1 MESVMSLAL
10 SVVLIL
16 LGLGLIWLIYTTFWG
31 TPPFLNLAVERLGLN
46 LMLNDPEL
54 LTGMGLTDNSVLDFH
69 SGSLTDASPRYMKQL
84 RKLDRDGMVLI
95 QRFDPEKY
103 SGEKRLTYDLM
114 RWYYEQNLR
123 GHRFEY
129 HWIANPVFMGPYPIN
144 HVFGVQVDLINFL
157 CTEHKIR
164 GRFSLRRYIQRL
176 QLVRWKLAGLQESQQ
191 ARLNE
196 GILPPRFVFKKS
208 LDQIDDFL
216 AGPVEE
222 NPLYTSFQRRMAETG
237 RFSERAQKR
246 WGERVLTVIKNEVL
260 PAYRDLRVFV
270 LSLLALAGEDDG
282 VWRFSDGREY
292 YAYLLR
298 NHTTTDLTAEEVYQI
313 GVSEVAKLEDEI
325 RKILRTM
332 GLPADDPGV
341 QMQVLM
347 TAQEYHYAPDEANRE
362 QILADYQ
369 AILSEVNGLLPEW
382 FNQGAVKEV
391 LVKRLPAFK
400 EPDSPVAYAQAPAM
414 DGSHPGIMWINLRN
428 PDNVYRWGMRTL
440 AYHEGLPGHIYQ
452 LTQAQRI
459 KHLPTFRKAF
469 VFNAYTEGWAL
480 YAERLAWEMGL
491 EDPLSNLGRLQALLW
506 RAVRLVVDTGIH
518 TRQWTR
524 EEAITYMVEK
534 TGLPER
540 DVITEVERY
549 IVMPGQACA
558 YYLGYLKI
566 LALRQKA
573 ESMLGT
579 AFDLKEF
586 HNVIL
591 NHGSLPLSLLE
602 TVMNAYMDRAA
613 GLRDLNFVQE

>member
-1 MESVMSLAL
+1 
-10 SVVLIL
+10 
-16 LGLGLIWLIYTTFWG
+16 
-31 TPPFLNLAVERLGLN
+31 
-46 LMLNDPEL
+46 MLNDPEL
-54 LTGMGLTDNSVLDFH
+54 LTSMGLTDNSVLDFH

-325 RKILRTM
+325 RKILRAM
-332 GLPADDPGV
+332 GLPAGDPGV

-414 DGSHPGIMWINLRN
+414 DGSHPGIMWINLRD

-573 ESMLGT
+573 ESMLGA